1 MIMNILK
8 IFLILIVKT
17 IQEEKIL
24 FAFQMNN
31 NGARSPNYGVNNEID
46 FFKEKWYGNNEL
58 SIIGKRQL
66 YLSGIKARKRY
77 INKLI
82 QETYNPQDILIKSTD
97 YNHTIESIYSFLQG
111 LYQYGQNISNIN
123 INKKE
128 IIYPPNKKYKE
139 HFDKILKEYN
149 MENNINALPYGISIQ
164 PIHIFYKPNND
175 FQLLNENKC
184 KGINEIIEQYNKRIE
199 IKEFVNNLSDD
210 VKDMFK
216 KLENSP
222 NIDFLYNYNNLY
234 KYSDSFVCDY
244 FDVRNFDNLK
254 KDLIIENNFE
264 NLLNELNIISNDFLS
279 KDYILKYNLSE
290 INIVDSSQTLKD
302 IIYWMDQTI
311 NNIKNNSNKYLKY
324 VIYSSDDSS
333 KGTLEGFIS
342 KLFNKNINYS
352 NFSESINIE
361 LYSEQNDKYKV
372 RYLKGYNDIILDID
386 YYDFRKQIENTI
398 WNKEK
403 INEFCNFE
411 IENKKDI
418 DKTDKKNKINKFG
431 ASVIIILSIID
442 GFLIAFLILICVK
455 KNIKN
460 KKIGAEV
467 TT

>member
-1 MIMNILK
+1 M
-8 IFLILIVKT
+8 
-17 IQEEKIL
+17 
-24 FAFQMNN
+24 
-31 NGARSPNYGVNNEID
+31 
-46 FFKEKWYGNNEL
+46 
-58 SIIGKRQL
+58 
-66 YLSGIKARKRY
+66 
-77 INKLI
+77 
-82 QETYNPQDILIKSTD
+82 
-97 YNHTIESIYSFLQG
+97 
-111 LYQYGQNISNIN
+111 
-123 INKKE
+123 
-128 IIYPPNKKYKE
+128 
-139 HFDKILKEYN
+139 
-149 MENNINALPYGISIQ
+149 
-164 PIHIFYKPNND
+164 
-175 FQLLNENKC
+175 
-184 KGINEIIEQYNKRIE
+184 
-199 IKEFVNNLSDD
+199 
-210 VKDMFK
+210 
-216 KLENSP
+216 
-222 NIDFLYNYNNLY
+222 
-234 KYSDSFVCDY
+234 
-244 FDVRNFDNLK
+244 RNFDNLK

-311 NNIKNNSNKYLKY
+311 NNYKNNSKKYLKY

-361 LYSEQNDKYKV
+361 LYSEQNYKYKV
-372 RYLKGYNDIILDID
+372 RYLKGYNDIIFDID
-386 YYDFRKQIENTI
+386 YDNFKKQIENTI

-411 IENKKDI
+411 NENKKDI
-418 DKTDKKNKINKFG
+418 DKADKKNKINKFG